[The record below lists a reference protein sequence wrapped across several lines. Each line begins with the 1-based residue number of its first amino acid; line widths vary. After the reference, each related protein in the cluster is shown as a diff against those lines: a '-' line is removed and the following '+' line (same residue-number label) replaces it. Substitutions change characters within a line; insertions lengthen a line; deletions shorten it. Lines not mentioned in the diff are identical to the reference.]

1 MTCIRNGGW
10 LEALDDF
17 ALRQRR
23 PVLGI
28 CLGMQLICNRS
39 EEGSLP
45 GLGWVDGNV
54 MRFRLDPGSKLK
66 IPHMGWNTVKI
77 AKENP
82 LIPLD
87 SVEEQRFYFVHS
99 YHAVCTDPQDV
110 LATAFHG
117 YEITAAL
124 SKGNVMGVQFHPE
137 KSQAT
142 GLRLIA
148 NFLRWKP

>member
-1 MTCIRNGGW
+1 M
-10 LEALDDF
+10 ALDTPPS
-17 ALRQRR
+17 AGPSLASPPVAEKR
-23 PVLGI
+23 PSSTTHHGI
-28 CLGMQLICNRS
+28 CLSDDYAWLR
-39 EEGSLP
+39 
-45 GLGWVDGNV
+45 
-54 MRFRLDPGSKLK
+54 DPGYPEVTDPAIK

-110 LATAFHG
+110 LATTFHG
-117 YEITAAL
+117 CEITAAL

-137 KSQAT
+137 KSHRFGMA
-142 GLRLIA
+142 LMRRFVEL
-148 NFLRWKP
+148 KC